1 MQVKPVIVALLAV
14 VVATIMLQSDCNNNM
29 ANAFTSSKS
38 NTSLRNA
45 FKSKSLGSKS
55 NVFIASTTTNDDVN
69 NSSSGGGDSGGDD
82 SSSIIQPV
90 LPITQRTRFQGT
102 LALLA
107 IITASNNGLQFQAV
121 PIGESL
127 LALVASIV
135 LVSGATDAVE
145 RISSSSSTTN
155 SVDGTK
161 SSSIIPAYNVSGERY
176 DQSTFLGRYCKMLLA
191 CDPRLLLYTEE
202 EVRKY
207 HKLAYVDYAAVRTL
221 HDHNTLEKEHH
232 DDATISTLAETDRRL
247 WEAKRI
253 ADSALHPETQEWIP
267 RPFRMSGYLPFNGP
281 ICIAMISV
289 SSTIPL
295 LFWSWM
301 NQSQN
306 ALVNHFNGPKID
318 GTIDREEKTTMGGN
332 VVNGRLFK
340 SYALAVASA
349 LIVAF
354 GLATYVQTNYAGEEA
369 TELLRFISFP
379 SAVIAS
385 SLNCYIVRSPE
396 IEVGVPLLNMQQENV
411 LPGEASI
418 AAAKRGVYSTTA
430 SRAVLQMPTYFIP
443 PLILDTVTPLKQFLV
458 DNPAMVVPVTTFLL
472 LVSFGIGLPA
482 AVGLFPQVS
491 SINTKDVEEK
501 FQGLGYEELFYN
513 KGL

>member
-1 MQVKPVIVALLAV
+1 M
-14 VVATIMLQSDCNNNM
+14 
-29 ANAFTSSKS
+29 
-38 NTSLRNA
+38 
-45 FKSKSLGSKS
+45 
-55 NVFIASTTTNDDVN
+55 
-69 NSSSGGGDSGGDD
+69 
-82 SSSIIQPV
+82 
-90 LPITQRTRFQGT
+90 
-102 LALLA
+102 
-107 IITASNNGLQFQAV
+107 
-121 PIGESL
+121 
-127 LALVASIV
+127 
-135 LVSGATDAVE
+135 
-145 RISSSSSTTN
+145 
-155 SVDGTK
+155 
-161 SSSIIPAYNVSGERY
+161 
-176 DQSTFLGRYCKMLLA
+176 
-191 CDPRLLLYTEE
+191 
-202 EVRKY
+202 
-207 HKLAYVDYAAVRTL
+207 
-221 HDHNTLEKEHH
+221 HDHNTLENEHH

-247 WEAKRI
+247 WEAKRV

-318 GTIDREEKTTMGGN
+318 REEISTAAGN
-332 VVNGRLFK
+332 SVNNGTLFK

-411 LPGEASI
+411 LPGETSI
-418 AAAKRGVYSTTA
+418 AAARRGVYSTTA

-501 FQGLGYEELFYN
+501 FQGLGYEVLFYN

>member
-1 MQVKPVIVALLAV
+1 MVTPKTADVIVAATVLLLLLL
-14 VVATIMLQSDCNNNM
+14 LQGDYNK
-29 ANAFTSSKS
+29 ANAFSTRAK
-38 NTSLRNA
+38 NTSLPLRRPQKLNV
-45 FKSKSLGSKS
+45 FKSKTLESKS
-55 NVFIASTTTNDDVN
+55 KDGVLEGGETKKTF
-69 NSSSGGGDSGGDD
+69 SSS
-82 SSSIIQPV
+82 SSNKILRPV
-90 LPITQRTRFQGT
+90 LPITQRTRFQGA

-121 PIGESL
+121 PVGESL

-135 LVSGATDAVE
+135 LVSGATDAIG
-145 RISSSSSTTN
+145 RITFSTST
-155 SVDGTK
+155 S
-161 SSSIIPAYNVSGERY
+161 IPAYNVNGERY

-191 CDPRLLLYTEE
+191 CDPRLLLYTED

-207 HKLAYVDYAAVRTL
+207 HKLAYVDYEGVKL
-221 HDHNTLEKEHH
+221 MHMKENENY
-232 DDATISTLAETDRRL
+232 DATSLAEIDNLL

-306 ALVNHFNGPKID
+306 ALVNFFNGPKSANVD
-318 GTIDREEKTTMGGN
+318 DFNGQTTQATNAANGT
-332 VVNGRLFK
+332 LFK

-354 GLATYVQTNYAGEEA
+354 GLATYVQTNYLGEEA
-369 TELLRFISFP
+369 TQLLRFISFP

-396 IEVGVPLLNMQQENV
+396 IDTGVPLLNMHLENV
-411 LPGEASI
+411 LPGQSSII
-418 AAAKRGVYSTTA
+418 AAKQGVYATTA

-443 PLILDTVTPLKQFLV
+443 PLILEAVSPLKQFLV
-458 DNPAMVVPVTTFLL
+458 ENPALVVPVTTFLL

-482 AVGLFPQVS
+482 AVAIFPQLS
-491 SINTKDVEEK
+491 SIKAKDVEEK
-501 FQGLGYEELFYN
+501 FRGLGYEEFYYN